1 MDWKSCLLT
10 LKLLSSAIT
19 LYNARTFWHFSS
31 WPFWGAFLLRLRG
44 QGFHTWAIS
53 PKFSLTAALVLHYLS
68 PPRKGK
74 HFVSILAQICVKR
87 LPPCVTA
94 RITTSCVQERRA
106 VVWDAGTTKDFQMS
120 RILSR
125 VAEPHDLLYSHFLCS
140 AVICR
145 LASTARSLLCLY
157 QPMPTEF

>member
-1 MDWKSCLLT
+1 MFAYFETPLQCNYSLQCKDILAFFFL
-10 LKLLSSAIT
+10 AI
-19 LYNARTFWHFSS
+19 
-31 WPFWGAFLLRLRG
+31 LRG
-44 QGFHTWAIS
+44 IS
-53 PKFSLTAALVLHYLS
+53 LVLER
-68 PPRKGK
+68 PRFPRFGY
-74 HFVSILAQICVKR
+74 FPQIFFNSSFGFALFISSQERQTFSVSILAQICVKR